1 VTKLNR
7 QYQFLLMTSTVML
20 LIYAA
25 WRFLNLLSSINAQG
39 MIPQLWSPVIS
50 IAAEIALLLACILA
64 LVMLSNKAKWFAIV
78 HAGLWLLLLLISLP
92 VHIPLALDSRT
103 VPMGQFSQAALSRQI
118 LVFHVVMSAI
128 ASLLAMGITDF
139 IARRTKSSND
149 VH

>member
-78 HAGLWLLLLLISLP
+78 HAGLWLQP
-92 VHIPLALDSRT
+92 PGTHT
-103 VPMGQFSQAALSRQI
+103 
-118 LVFHVVMSAI
+118 
-128 ASLLAMGITDF
+128 TC
-139 IARRTKSSND
+139 T
-149 VH
+149 